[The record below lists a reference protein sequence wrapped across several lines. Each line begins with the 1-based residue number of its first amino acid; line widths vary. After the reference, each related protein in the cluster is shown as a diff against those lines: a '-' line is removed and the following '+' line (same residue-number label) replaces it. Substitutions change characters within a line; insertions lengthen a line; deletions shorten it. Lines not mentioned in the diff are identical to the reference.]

1 MYHHIMVP
9 LDGSD
14 LGESVLSH
22 VQAVARGC
30 NVSKVTLV
38 RVVEPL
44 HSDAGVES
52 RLSPEDRSRF
62 EDKRMDI
69 ARNYL
74 DQLLKQLKDN
84 GIMA

>member
-52 RLSPEDRSRF
+52 RLSTEDRSRF

-74 DQLLKQLKDN
+74 HQLLKQLKDN